1 MSKSDKDDK
10 VAENNTGDDSNRIK
24 YVQLKLHIIH
34 VQLAQNIT
42 DQVRNSV
49 D

>member
-1 MSKSDKDDK
+1 
-10 VAENNTGDDSNRIK
+10 
-24 YVQLKLHIIH
+24 VQLKLHIIH